1 MAPQHFC
8 PHLESSTESHLM
20 CERTPM
26 NEAAGIM
33 EERRAAERRRLHF
46 LLSSPN
52 ISLICTSE
60 GGIPAFRGAGLRVHV
75 KIGVTILPESSALG
89 P

>member
-8 PHLESSTESHLM
+8 PHLESFTESHLM
-20 CERTPM
+20 RERTVI
-26 NEAAGIM
+26 NEGPGVM
-33 EERRAAERRRLHF
+33 EERRAAERRRQGCTDRF

-52 ISLICTSE
+52 VSLICTSE
-60 GGIPAFRGAGLRVHV
+60 GGLRVHV
-75 KIGVTILPESSALG
+75 KIGVTIRPGSSTVQ